1 MSTQGNSDQFEH
13 FTDIKTFLDQD
24 AFEVHGVMF
33 TNSDLV
39 QSLMYISPFCYSVVQ
54 NKYNPTGV
62 NSFMITINTDEQ
74 IIMCSAGRQSKARP
88 SSKQGKD
95 MNTLMRHKE
104 TGAITFFFT
113 SGYLFDNFKFQKPKP
128 ENDGKFILE
137 QTGDLILF
145 KQDLEDL
152 ISKA

>member
-1 MSTQGNSDQFEH
+1 MSSKDQFEYYS
-13 FTDIKTFLDQD
+13 DIKSFLDKD

-33 TNSDLV
+33 SNRDLV

-62 NSFMITINTDEQ
+62 NSFMITTNADEE
-74 IIMCSAGRQSKARP
+74 IIMCTAGRHAKTRP
-88 SSKQGKD
+88 SSQD
-95 MNTLMRHKE
+95 TREMNTVMQHKE

-113 SGYLFDNFKFQKPKP
+113 TGYLFDNFRFQPPKP

-137 QTGDLILF
+137 QTGDLIVF
-145 KQDLEDL
+145 KQDLEQL
-152 ISKA
+152 IKPA